1 MRSLLH
7 RPVVF
12 LVALLALLAFSSP
25 AAAQDVTGTW
35 ELTWETPQ
43 GARTTTF
50 TFAQSGM
57 EVTGTAL
64 MGRGDMV
71 REVAIRDG
79 HIHDGQ
85 LTFTLTLGMGERSM
99 SQTFAATVTGD
110 TMEGKVTTMRGEMP
124 FTGVRKKS

>member
-1 MRSLLH
+1 MRRIN
-7 RPVVF
+7 RPAF
-12 LVALLALLAFSSP
+12 FLLAALAALVVASP

-71 REVAIRDG
+71 REVAIQDG

-99 SQTFAATVTGD
+99 SQTFAATVKGD

-124 FTGVRKKS
+124 FTGARKKS

>member
-1 MRSLLH
+1 MTRITRPASLL
-7 RPVVF
+7 
-12 LVALLALLAFSSP
+12 LAALAALTVASP

-71 REVAIRDG
+71 REVAIQNGMLHGD
-79 HIHDGQ
+79 Q
-85 LTFTLTLGMGERSM
+85 LTFTLTFGMGERSM

-110 TMEGKVTTMRGEMP
+110 TMEGKVTTQFGELP
-124 FTGVRKKS
+124 FKGARKKS

>member
-1 MRSLLH
+1 MR
-7 RPVVF
+7 RTFAP
-12 LVALLALLAFSSP
+12 LALLAAAFLVASSP
-25 AAAQDVTGTW
+25 AAAQEITGTW
-35 ELTWETPQ
+35 ELSWETPQ

-71 REVAIRDG
+71 REVPIQNGMLHGD
-79 HIHDGQ
+79 Q

-99 SQTFAATVTGD
+99 SQTFAATLKGD

-124 FTGVRKKS
+124 FTGARKKS

>member
-1 MRSLLH
+1 MR
-7 RPVVF
+7 RTFAP
-12 LVALLALLAFSSP
+12 LALLAAAFLVASSP
-25 AAAQDVTGTW
+25 AAAQAITGTW
-35 ELTWETPQ
+35 ELSWETPQ

-71 REVAIRDG
+71 REVAIQNGMLHGD
-79 HIHDGQ
+79 Q

-99 SQTFAATVTGD
+99 SQTFAATVKGD

-124 FTGVRKKS
+124 FTGARKKG